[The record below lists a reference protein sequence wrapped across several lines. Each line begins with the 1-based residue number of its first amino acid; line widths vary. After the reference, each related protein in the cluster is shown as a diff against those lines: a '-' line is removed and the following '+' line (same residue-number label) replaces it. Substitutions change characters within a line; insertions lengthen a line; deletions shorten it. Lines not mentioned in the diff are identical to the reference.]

1 MYWYRDTERNIPN
14 TFNTDLL
21 ENKDYCIAE
30 IIYILD
36 NDFIKRKDL
45 TDDVLKRVDAE
56 IEFQRDPEEKNIKND
71 FAPNMRNECF
81 SINNIISCLRHGFM
95 QINKL
100 PPGIADRVQYELD
113 QLKMIMS
120 RSQHSEIVNK
130 K

>member
-21 ENKDYCIAE
+21 ENKDYCIPE

-71 FAPNMRNECF
+71 FAPNMRNKYF
-81 SINNIISCLRHGFM
+81 SIDGIIHCLRHGFM

-100 PPGIADRVQYELD
+100 PLGIADRVQYELD